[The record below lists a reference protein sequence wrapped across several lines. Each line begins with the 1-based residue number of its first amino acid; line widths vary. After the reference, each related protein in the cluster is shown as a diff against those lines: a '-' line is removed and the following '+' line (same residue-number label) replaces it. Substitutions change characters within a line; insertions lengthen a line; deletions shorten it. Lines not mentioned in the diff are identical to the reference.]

1 MISLGIDTGGT
12 CTDAVLYDSES
23 GEVLSAG
30 KSLTTKGHLEDGIAA
45 ALDLLEPDQL
55 RRAELA
61 ALSTTLATNA
71 CVENRG
77 GRVRLLL
84 IGADRK
90 VLQSVYREYG
100 FDSLEDIR
108 VMDGLPEG
116 GYVDPVQPDWDSLRE
131 MAHEFADAEAIGIV
145 QSYPQRNSGAFEHRA
160 KEILAE
166 TCQVPIVCGS
176 DLFSDR
182 NIIRRGAGTYLNI
195 RLIPVIHEFLEAVR
209 NVLDS
214 RGLKL
219 PVHIVRSDG
228 SLMSE
233 AFAREHP
240 VETLLCG
247 PAASAV
253 GGAWLS
259 GKSDALIVDIGGTTT
274 DVALIKGNRAVTVEE
289 GIRINGWKTFVK
301 GMFADTFGL
310 GGDSAVRWS
319 GRQAV
324 LDACRV
330 IPVAVVCREDPS
342 IRAKLKNLQAQRY
355 FLTEAPW
362 EGFVL
367 QKKEGKELAETQW
380 ERRFLERLQSG
391 PILLEE
397 AAQMGDR
404 YRLEE
409 NLAPLEADGRIMRF
423 GLTPTDM
430 MHMTGDYTEYDG
442 EASRMAAE
450 IFGRLHGIRADA
462 LPELV
467 YRVFVDKLVWNLERI
482 LLEQEYRH
490 TYPEGLPE
498 ELLQYL
504 KLTLDPKKDGVLR
517 TEFHCPLPI
526 VGVGGPAPIFLRPAA
541 ERLHTS
547 FCLPRYA
554 AVANAIGTLTGRVR
568 VQESLDIIY
577 HPSGSDPGF
586 RVFTDGSNR
595 DRATFEEAADTA
607 AEYLCRLTRERARR
621 MGARGEITC
630 QTSVEKNEEMA
641 GGSLFLFGGTVTVTA
656 SGSMI

>member
-23 GEVLSAG
+23 GKVLSAG
-30 KSLTTKGHLEDGIAA
+30 KALTTKGHLEDGIAA
-45 ALDLLEPDQL
+45 ALDLLEPDQV
-55 RRAELA
+55 RRAELVS
-61 ALSTTLATNA
+61 LSTTLATNA

-77 GRVRLLL
+77 GRVCLLF
-84 IGADRK
+84 IGANRK
-90 VLQSVYREYG
+90 VLRKVYREYG

-108 VMDGLPEG
+108 VIDGLPEG
-116 GYVDPVQPDWDSLRE
+116 GYVDPVPPDWDSLRK
-131 MAHEFADAEAIGIV
+131 MAHEFAGAEAIGIV

-160 KEILAE
+160 KEILGE
-166 TCQVPIVCGS
+166 TCHVPIVCGS

-182 NIIRRGAGTYLNI
+182 NIIRRGAGTYLNV

-214 RGLKL
+214 RGLNL

-274 DVALIKGNRAVTVEE
+274 DVALVRGGRAVTVEE

-301 GMFADTFGL
+301 GMFVDTFGL
-310 GGDSAVRWS
+310 GGDSAVRWF
-319 GRQAV
+319 GRQIA
-324 LDACRV
+324 LASCRV
-330 IPVAVVCREDPS
+330 IPVAVACRKDPV
-342 IRAKLKNLQAQRY
+342 IREKLENLGKQRY
-355 FLTEAPW
+355 FLTDAPY

-367 QKKEGKELAETQW
+367 QKEPAEEFAESEW
-380 ERRFLERLQSG
+380 EHSFLKQLKNG
-391 PILLEE
+391 PMLLEE
-397 AAQMGDR
+397 AAQLGDR

-442 EASRMAAE
+442 KASRKAAE
-450 IFGRLHGIRADA
+450 IFGRMHGIPADA

-467 YRVFVDKLVWNLERI
+467 YRAFVDKLVWNLERI
-482 LLEQEYRH
+482 LLEQEYRK

-498 ELLQYL
+498 ELLKFL
-504 KLTLDPKKDGVLR
+504 ELTLDQKEEGLLK
-517 TEFHCPLPI
+517 TEFHSPLPI
-526 VGVGGPAPIFLRPAA
+526 VGVGGPAPVFLRPAA
-541 ERLHTS
+541 ERLYTS
-547 FCLPRYA
+547 FCLPRHA
-554 AVANAIGTLTGRVR
+554 AVANAVGTLTGRVS

-577 HPSGSDPGF
+577 HPSGKEPGF
-586 RVFTDGSNR
+586 RVFSDGTSH
-595 DRATFEEAADTA
+595 DLATFEEAVKTA
-607 AEYLCRLTRERARR
+607 EEYLCRLTRERARQR
-621 MGARGEITC
+621 GARGEITC
-630 QTSVEKNEEMA
+630 RASVEKKEEMA

-656 SGSMI
+656 AGSMI